1 MRILVGWDHS
11 EEADLISLYLNAGEH
26 SADVVRDV
34 STLVLKAKSEG
45 PWDVVLMTTGA
56 PTPDAA
62 FNAFR
67 EIHEARPNV
76 PVIGAC
82 QTGEVVQLARFLTA
96 GMRSYLLRDVGGD
109 FVFLLLTSLESTVN
123 AVQAERNQF
132 LADRLREEVDAV
144 GRFQRGMIADELFC
158 PTGYVVAG
166 RYEPSEIVLKGEAP
180 LVLAGG
186 DYFDVFPLDRHRTGI
201 LVADAAG
208 HGMQACMAV
217 TILSTILQMEDF
229 RRVRSAAEFIA
240 EINRRFCAHGIV
252 KRQGN
257 LMTLLFGVLRSDRHE
272 IAWSSAGHPLP
283 LLQER
288 AAGEFRQ
295 VEEGNGN
302 LAGPP
307 LGVDADIKYRE
318 ISTRVPPRARIVCY
332 SDGLTES
339 TPDVASNHFF
349 GLEGV
354 KKTLARMAD
363 RTTADTVRTLLTDSA
378 AFTQGAGRHDD
389 TSVLL
394 VDRV

>member
-1 MRILVGWDHS
+1 MKILVGWDHS

-26 SADVVRDV
+26 SADVVQDV
-34 STLVLKAKSEG
+34 SALVLKAKSEG
-45 PWDVVLMTTGA
+45 PWDVVLMATGA
-56 PTPDAA
+56 PDPDAA

-96 GMRSYLLRDVGGD
+96 GMRSYLLRDIGGD
-109 FVFLLLTSLESTVN
+109 FVFLLLTTLESTVN

-132 LADRLREEVDAV
+132 LVDRLREEVDAV
-144 GRFQRGMIADELFC
+144 GRFQRGMIAEEMNS
-158 PTGYVVAG
+158 PAGYVIAG
-166 RYEPSEIVLKGEAP
+166 RYEPSEIVIRGEAP
-180 LVLAGG
+180 VVLAGG

-217 TILSTILQMEDF
+217 TILSTILQMEDS
-229 RRVRSAAEFIA
+229 RRVRSAAEFVA
-240 EINRRFCAHGIV
+240 EVNRRFCAHRIV

-257 LMTLLFGVLRSDRHE
+257 LMTLLFGVLRNDRHD

-283 LLQER
+283 LLHDR
-288 AAGEFRQ
+288 DAGEFRQ
-295 VEEGNGN
+295 VDNGN
-302 LAGPP
+302 SIVGPP
-307 LGVDADIKYRE
+307 LGVDADVAYRE
-318 ISTRVPPRARIVCY
+318 IASPVPRRARIVCY

-339 TPDVASNHFF
+339 TPDVDSKHFF

-354 KKTLARMAD
+354 KKTLTRMTD